1 VHSETNNTPNAFE
14 TPYTPYMYV
23 ENRYAHWPIATHTT
37 VSHRI
42 TVALA
47 IDRSP
52 GDTRVKIKYIDAH
65 DPNEPKQADLGCE
78 VHLVRARLPEDVYRQ
93 QVQNGRYHPKM
104 GLLLLERRSGNGKNT
119 SSFLGMQIHEQ
130 YRGRGLSKVF
140 VAIWL
145 ALCLAAGVSAYTGTI
160 DKPILAHV
168 LQSLGFTGKGGA
180 RVHLTDAKRLRDC
193 TISRQAVGGTVQ
205 VNAEFVPPDD
215 AELRRRVEEILAADS
230 GELLIIASSEQIRA
244 AFDGSWR
251 QDGKVVI

>member
-1 VHSETNNTPNAFE
+1 
-14 TPYTPYMYV
+14 
-23 ENRYAHWPIATHTT
+23 
-37 VSHRI
+37 
-42 TVALA
+42 
-47 IDRSP
+47 
-52 GDTRVKIKYIDAH
+52 
-65 DPNEPKQADLGCE
+65 
-78 VHLVRARLPEDVYRQ
+78 
-93 QVQNGRYHPKM
+93 
-104 GLLLLERRSGNGKNT
+104 
-119 SSFLGMQIHEQ
+119 MQIHEQ

-145 ALCLAAGVSAYTGTI
+145 ALCLAAGVSAHTGTI

-205 VNAEFVPPDD
+205 VNAEFDPPDD
-215 AELRRRVEEILAADS
+215 SELRMRVEEILAADS
-230 GELLIIASSEQIRA
+230 GELLITASSEQIRA